1 MISICMIVKNEEKN
15 IEKCLKKI
23 VKYGYEIIVVDTG
36 SKDRTKDIACKFTD
50 NVYDFQW
57 CDDFSGAR
65 NYAISKATNNF
76 ILTIDCDEFV
86 ESFDKDEL
94 EKIILENRNKVGR
107 VNIINYID
115 SNGNENLY
123 RERVSRIFDKNL
135 YKYEGTIHE
144 QLVAAGNE
152 KIEVYSV
159 PINIKHYGYTFEEVS
174 RKDKIKRNIK
184 ILKKELAIKGLN
196 PYILYQLGKTYYMN
210 KEYKESVE
218 CFDRTL
224 DFDLDTDLE
233 YVQDLIESYGYA
245 LINLQQYNE
254 AMKLLNIYDEFSR
267 SSDFIFLTALIYM
280 NNGFIEEA
288 INEFEKA
295 ASMNNEK
302 MLGVNSYLSYYN
314 IGVIKECLGEKE
326 EARKYYEKCGEYV
339 PAINRLKLIE

>member
-224 DFDLDTDLE
+224 AFDLDTDLE

-302 MLGVNSYLSYYN
+302 MFGVNSYLSYYN

-339 PAINRLKLIE
+339 LAINRLKLIE